1 MLNKYL
7 LSQTF
12 TYSSKQRRKTTPANV
27 LLTAPKPF
35 KSLTNTYDSQHPHR
49 PPLKNVAHEINMDY
63 INGSSSRTKLNK
75 NNISS
80 STLPSNMRHNHLQHG
95 TGYSDTVHRKDA
107 RSKDSMLTTSQEM
120 LSPSSEPPPILPRRY
135 EFMIHLHEHSTCI
148 C

>member
-1 MLNKYL
+1 M
-7 LSQTF
+7 
-12 TYSSKQRRKTTPANV
+12 
-27 LLTAPKPF
+27 TAPKPF

-63 INGSSSRTKLNK
+63 INGSNSRTKLNK
-75 NNISS
+75 DNISS

-95 TGYSDTVHRKDA
+95 TGYSDTVYRKDA

-135 EFMIHLHEHSTCI
+135 EFMIHFNEHSICI
-148 C
+148 LQCRFF